1 MAETSIAA
9 GSAQAVKLMGVALF
23 SQTQKKGGTLRGMT
37 GGKPTQ
43 AEVEGKIS
51 KLQSDPAMPIVE
63 IFDLSKS
70 AGETVTMDCLDVVS
84 ANPIMGDRNAE
95 GKGAPLSFSNM
106 ELSVNQWTFPVD
118 AGGKMS
124 QQRTPHELRSLAKAS
139 AVGLAARYF
148 EQRNLV
154 MLAGARGALNGQ
166 DWVIPLATSPDYA
179 EIMINTVQAPTYNRH
194 YVVDGNNIVQGGAQ
208 LASIDSTDL
217 LKLVHIDA
225 LRNVID
231 NLDLTMQPVKLP
243 QDMGGDNP
251 MWVMFVPADV
261 YSNLLTEGSLR
272 TFQQNAVNRAQAGG
286 MGQHP
291 LFAGECGMWNGILVK
306 KMHRSIRFNPSDTV
320 KHVTSANAATATET
334 DVTVNAGLT
343 AGYAVNRCLLLGAQA
358 LACAYGKDSKSGYHY
373 SWGEKFYNFERNA
386 EFAVFGIEGSKK
398 VRFNAPDANGNKIPT
413 DHGVI
418 VLDVAAKATAQS

>member
-1 MAETSIAA
+1 MAETNIASN
-9 GSAQAVKLMGVALF
+9 SAQAVKLMGVALF
-23 SQTQKKGGTLRGMT
+23 AQTQKKAGALRGMT

-43 AEVEGKIS
+43 GEVEGKLS

-63 IFDLSKS
+63 IYDLSKT
-70 AGETVTMDCLDVVS
+70 AGDKVTMDCIDIAS
-84 ANPIMGDRNAE
+84 GYPTMGDENAE
-95 GKGAPLSFSNM
+95 GKGAKLSFSSM
-106 ELSVNQWTFPVD
+106 DLEVDQWTFAVD

-124 QQRTPHELRSLAKAS
+124 QQRTPHDLRALAKS
-139 AVGLAARYF
+139 QAVGLSARYF

-154 MLAGARGALNGQ
+154 HLAGARGALNGQ
-166 DWVIPLATSPDYA
+166 DWVIPLQSNAKFDD
-179 EIMINTVQAPTYNRH
+179 IMINPVKAPTYNRH
-194 YVVDGNNIVQGGAQ
+194 YVVDGNSIIQGGAQ
-208 LASIDSTDL
+208 LAAIDSTDT
-217 LKLVHIDA
+217 LKLNHIDA

-243 QDMGGDNP
+243 QDMGGENP

-261 YSNLLTEGSLR
+261 YSSLLLEGSLR

-306 KMHRSIRFNPSDTV
+306 KMHRSIRFNPGDVT
-320 KHVTSANAATATET
+320 KHVTQANAGTAAET

-343 AGYAVNRCLLLGAQA
+343 AGFAVNRCILLGAQA

-373 SWGEKFYNFERNA
+373 SWGEKWYNFDRNP
-386 EFAVFGIEGSKK
+386 EFAVFGIEGSAK
-398 VRFNAPDANGNKIPT
+398 VRFNAPDAVGNKIPT

-418 VLDVAAKATAQS
+418 VLDVAARATSQS